1 MILTEFDEKG
11 YKQTIR
17 EEGREEGR
25 KEGREEGRAEE
36 RMNTEAERKRADEAE
51 AEVKRLREEIA
62 RLKASN

>member
-11 YKQTIR
+11 YEKTIR

-25 KEGREEGRAEE
+25 AEE
-36 RMNTEAERKRADEAE
+36 RKNTEIERKRADEAE

-62 RLKASN
+62 RLKGY